1 MKKIFVLLLCAV
13 VLFTACQPAL
23 PMEGSKE
30 ESKGETAGPNDWE
43 VADRFL
49 DVPTQAVRA
58 EYDEDGEIGAVLTT
72 LAEKEAFFAAC
83 SPNREKLDD
92 HYDEAYFADHKLVA
106 AYVPVGSGSYWLGVE
121 SVELKNGVPVLTYNK
136 FIAGEGTCD
145 MAAWLLL
152 AELPADVP
160 VTAETAVELKG
171 YDVTYD
177 SQSAGH
183 FEGSEAM
190 LLNSRERE
198 NLFMGIYCPEGFMP
212 DSGWNPLEDAD
223 FEKTCFIAVFVYLW
237 DASAKVTLQGL
248 TCNEKEV
255 EVHFSCPDPNPDN
268 PTAGGRVFLLKI
280 SADHPAASY
289 SHFYAKVDCPPPP
302 SIPPEE
308 KPLHVPFSQGYG
320 MVNLPLYEGDG
331 PLASVVTDQ
340 QSLIDVMEEYAHR
353 TADYVDMF
361 DEEFFEEKALI
372 WGYGEGTDKGLIV
385 GSGGIDIYSDG
396 TAYFDVCY
404 RASYQYDGPVAGKLY
419 FYIIDKAYG
428 EQIKRVELR
437 YSVIKEGTQGGY
449 IPYLPT
455 EQVVL
460 NPEYQTAK
468 VVLDFDNPPADVTVL
483 ATLRE
488 KQSYFSK
495 YAKSGCYGVYGNELP
510 IEIEDVY
517 DEEFFEKN
525 ALIAV
530 YRMETSGSYGLKLK
544 EVVIHTDGT
553 VEVFLTRSGEGGTD
567 DMRQWMFFIP
577 VPVEHPIT
585 SANSA
590 KLTVEEMEES
600 SSPELVFPEIDGEL
614 PSTLQWTVLHPAC
627 QFASVHLQD
636 PPEEATVLTTF
647 GEKEAFF
654 AKYAR
659 PDEDRYSEA
668 FFQSHVLLVVY
679 QREPSMPIN
688 TVFDRMILAP
698 SGKLEVYFT
707 RREPGP
713 YDAVA
718 QRLYFFE
725 IPAEY
730 AINGETPLQVLFQA
744 PPTDN

>member
-23 PMEGSKE
+23 PMDGSKE
-30 ESKGETAGPNDWE
+30 ETAGPNDWE

-177 SQSAGH
+177 SQAAGH

-190 LLNSRERE
+190 LLNSRERV
-198 NLFMGIYCPEGFMP
+198 NLFMGIYSPEGFMP
-212 DSGWNPLEDAD
+212 DSGWTPLEDAD

-302 SIPPEE
+302 SLPPEE

-468 VVLDFDNPPADVTVL
+468 VVVDFDNPPADVTVL

-530 YRMETSGSYGLKLK
+530 YRMETSGSNSLKLR

-585 SANSA
+585 SANSV

-654 AKYAR
+654 AKYAQ

-688 TVFDRMILAP
+688 TVFDRMILTP
-698 SGKLEVYFT
+698 SGKLEVHFT